1 MCAPVQMLEEM
12 KVAVSLSAKLD
23 KRKNRDVVDKR
34 QVREREGQYFEG
46 YRFQE
51 LDFRVHQH
59 TVSIREGW
67 V

>member
-51 LDFRVHQH
+51 LDFRVNQH